1 MSFFSCFQGSVVAA
15 EHLEIILENLLK
27 VLLDSASRL
36 GDSLYPPSPMYIY
49 HKLTHNKLSKSPE
62 NPQLAQ
68 REVVSSTDSLHLQTA
83 ESIPV
88 QSIAPQARPLLA
100 IQRAYGRQRP
110 PLQCLQP
117 PQQPWPQP
125 PPALARRRRRRPRRR
140 APCPQPP
147 ASPPPGAPA
156 AFSCQPASGRLGLP
170 HLADGPTSRVAA
182 RASVCREVRRR
193 GVLSRPRARA
203 GVAAQPRAR
212 KRSGP
217 RLGFALAR
225 ILHALI
231 RASLRSP

>member
-117 PQQPWPQP
+117 PQQTWPQP
-125 PPALARRRRRRPRRR
+125 PPAPARRRRRRPRRR

-147 ASPPPGAPA
+147 ASPPQARRWPSAVNRRA
-156 AFSCQPASGRLGLP
+156 
-170 HLADGPTSRVAA
+170 AA
-182 RASVCREVRRR
+182 RACPIWRTGWRAAW
-193 GVLSRPRARA
+193 LRARA
-203 GVAAQPRAR
+203 WAAR
-212 KRSGP
+212 
-217 RLGFALAR
+217 
-225 ILHALI
+225 
-231 RASLRSP
+231 